1 MIIAYRSGDISV
13 FLYGF
18 AKNDKE
24 NINEDELKTLKEIG
38 AGWLKA
44 NKESL
49 EKAIKTGII
58 EEVTCEDKESK
69 K

>member
-1 MIIAYRSGDISV
+1 LLTGDISV

-18 AKNDKE
+18 AKNEKE
-24 NINEDELKTLKEIG
+24 NIDEDEFKTLKEIG
-38 AGWLKA
+38 VGWLKA

-49 EKAIKTGII
+49 EKAIKAGII
-58 EEVTCEDKESK
+58 EEVICEDKENK